1 MAHEIKKM
9 DIMEDEKITT
19 KEIITTL
26 KEEHLMVEGYEVD
39 KYIRQIYDK
48 SSCKEVMQEYR
59 DGLISFVKHN
69 VEYDAFCITKEEK
82 IRKVREIIKVNYPY
96 TEKGRKK
103 YDRPGIRNL
112 QPRTI

>member
-19 KEIITTL
+19 KEIITIL
-26 KEEHLMVEGYEVD
+26 KEQHLMVEGYEVD

-48 SSCKEVMQEYR
+48 SSCKEVMQDFR
-59 DGLISFVKHN
+59 GGLISFVKHN
-69 VEYDAFCITKEEK
+69 VEYNDLCNTKEEK
-82 IRKVREIIKVNYPY
+82 TRKIREIIKVNYPY

-103 YDRPGIRNL
+103 L
-112 QPRTI
+112 